1 MVRTWWWMAVG
12 QHGKPMSE
20 IKNKI
25 EVLAVIPARGGSKSI
40 PHKNIRLF
48 AGHPLIAFSIAAG
61 LQAESV
67 TRTIVSTDD
76 EKIAEIARKYGAE
89 VPFIRPD
96 KYSQDGTL
104 DLPVFQHALNWLSK
118 NQDYHPDVVVQL
130 RPTSPVRPRHCV
142 DDAVKILID
151 NPKTDSVRG
160 VVLAGQNPYKMWRLD
175 PDGRMLPLIKVKGV
189 AEAFNV
195 PRQELPEIYWQT
207 GHIDAIR
214 PSVILEKKSMSG
226 THIRP
231 LIIDLLYTM
240 DIDTLLDWENG
251 ERLVKFGN
259 LNMVVP
265 GSVKRKLPEKLEML
279 VMDFDGVLTDDRVW
293 VDESGHEMIAARRG
307 DALGLRMF
315 REKTSVKVFVLS
327 REANPVVAA
336 RCRKMNIPYRQG
348 VMDKKSILLE
358 LLRQESVDPTRAIYI
373 GNDIVD
379 LPCFPIVACAIAP
392 ADAHPDVL
400 QQADI
405 ILERKGGRGAVR
417 ELCDRLLEYYER
429 QT

>member
-1 MVRTWWWMAVG
+1 MVRTWWWMAAG

-25 EVLAVIPARGGSKSI
+25 KVLAVIPARGGSKSI

-76 EKIAEIARKYGAE
+76 EKIAAIARKYGAE

-130 RPTSPVRPRHCV
+130 RPTSPVRPRQCV

-175 PDGRMLPLIKVKGV
+175 QDGRMLPLIKVKGV
-189 AEAFNV
+189 AESFNV
-195 PRQELPEIYWQT
+195 PRQELPDIYWQT

-231 LIIDLLYTM
+231 LIIDPLYTV
-240 DIDTLLDWENG
+240 DIDTRLDWENG

-259 LNMVVP
+259 LDMVFP

-293 VDESGHEMIAARRG
+293 VDESGHEMIAALRG
-307 DALGLRMF
+307 DALGLRML
-315 REKTSVKVFVLS
+315 REKNGVKVFVLS

-348 VMDKKSILLE
+348 VMDKKAILLE
-358 LLRQESVDPTRAIYI
+358 LLRQESIDPARAIYI

-392 ADAHPDVL
+392 ADAHPNVL

-405 ILERKGGRGAVR
+405 ILEKKGGEGAVR
-417 ELCDRLLEYYER
+417 ELCDWLLEYHER
-429 QT
+429 HT

>member
-1 MVRTWWWMAVG
+1 MVRTWWWMAAG
-12 QHGKPMSE
+12 HHGKPISDM
-20 IKNKI
+20 KNKI

-76 EKIAEIARKYGAE
+76 EKIAEIAQKYGAE

-96 KYSQDGTL
+96 KYSRDGTL
-104 DLPVFQHALNWLSK
+104 DLPVFQHALEWLSK

-142 DDAVKILID
+142 DDAVKILMD
-151 NPKTDSVRG
+151 YPKADSVRG
-160 VVLAGQNPYKMWRLD
+160 VVMAGQNPYKMWRID

-189 AEAFNV
+189 TEAFNV
-195 PRQELPEIYWQT
+195 PRQELPDVYWQT
-207 GHIDAIR
+207 GHIDVIR
-214 PSVILEKKSMSG
+214 PPVILEKKSMSG

-231 LIIDLLYTM
+231 LIIDPLYTV

-259 LNMVVP
+259 LDMVVP
-265 GSVKRKLPEKLEML
+265 GSVNRKLPKKLEML

-307 DALGLRMF
+307 DALGLRML

-358 LLRQESVDPTRAIYI
+358 LLRQESVDPACAIYI

-405 ILERKGGRGAVR
+405 ILERKGGEGAVR
-417 ELCDRLLEYYER
+417 ELCDRLLEYYEK